1 MVKNT
6 KGGNK
11 TKSQGR
17 KYQNVQRVLN
27 FEALRKVEDQ
37 EYARVT
43 AVCGSGRY
51 KLICLDKTERLGIS
65 RGKINRYEK
74 IVLGSIVLISKR
86 DYQDSKCDILHTY
99 DRDEVNFL
107 LDKGEFPSDFI
118 QQSDIFSHSSDGN
131 SISFQTD
138 IQIDDTVDF
147 NDL

>member
-11 TKSQGR
+11 AKSQGR

-27 FEALRKVEDQ
+27 FEELRKVDDQ

-43 AVCGSGRY
+43 AVSGSGRY

-65 RGKINRYEK
+65 RGKINRNEK

-86 DYQDSKCDILHTY
+86 DFQDSKCDILHTY

-107 LDKGEFPSDFI
+107 LDKGEFTSEFI
-118 QQSDIFSHSSDGN
+118 QQSNNSSSDSN
-131 SISFQTD
+131 SITFQSD